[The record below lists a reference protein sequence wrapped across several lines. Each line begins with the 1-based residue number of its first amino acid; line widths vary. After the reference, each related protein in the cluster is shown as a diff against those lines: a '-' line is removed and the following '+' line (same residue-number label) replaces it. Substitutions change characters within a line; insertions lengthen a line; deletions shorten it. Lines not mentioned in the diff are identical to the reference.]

1 MVISCNAFATHYRAR
16 GGCVSLVTA
25 SVDGSW
31 IVLSNDSF
39 MLSLNWVLARLREDR
54 VFEGRNLK
62 ENLLF
67 RVSSDFLH
75 NVLSPIAILT
85 PRASRRHA
93 RGRHCVF
100 WWIRVCI
107 GTRDLPIARVVRA
120 REGDGQPIPAEEKG
134 EQSFAK
140 RWPVVPLAE
149 DTQHASSL
157 SCLGCLYWLCCRLI
171 FG

>member
-1 MVISCNAFATHYRAR
+1 M
-16 GGCVSLVTA
+16 CVTR
-25 SVDGSW
+25 DGFSYSW

-54 VFEGRNLK
+54 VFHGRNLK
-62 ENLLF
+62 ENILLF
-67 RVSSDFLH
+67 SAMSFFRRSRSH
-75 NVLSPIAILT
+75 T

-93 RGRHCVF
+93 RGRRCVF
-100 WWIRVCI
+100 WWIRICT

-140 RWPVVPLAE
+140 RWPVVPLSE
-149 DTQHASSL
+149 DARHASSL